1 MFERLQRQQ
10 AVTGALKIS
19 SMPKES
25 NKLKGRVVRHAAR
38 PARTQR
44 ALERAAGRVREEFA
58 QELYSRI
65 RSALLEFGV
74 TDAEQQRALER
85 SRYAKTIPRASGRLM
100 RDAWGLGTMLLEWS
114 REAPYL
120 DSNGRRRVLA
130 IEGPGATFE
139 TLARQCLPR
148 MPLDD
153 VVAMACE
160 IAEVT
165 LRPQGKIAL
174 LGSIL
179 VKVVKSR
186 ERHLAHV
193 IRHIDQLLA
202 TSLHNRRHQR
212 RGRTE
217 RMTVGMISR
226 ANAQKFMLE
235 VRPQV
240 YDLMMKV
247 DTSIRQHEPKTARA
261 LRSATAVGV
270 GVYLSQEDDLE
281 RAGLELSLVSP
292 LGRLRK
298 QKPSKA

>member
-1 MFERLQRQQ
+1 M
-10 AVTGALKIS
+10 
-19 SMPKES
+19 
-25 NKLKGRVVRHAAR
+25 VRHAAR
-38 PARTQR
+38 PARTKR
-44 ALERAAGRVREEFA
+44 APKRAAGRVREELA

-85 SRYAKTIPRASGRLM
+85 SRHVKTIPRASGRLM

-120 DSNGRRRVLA
+120 DSSGRPRVLA

-148 MPLDD
+148 MPLND

-193 IRHIDQLLA
+193 IRRIDQLLA